1 MSIRLVAYYRV
12 HDAVDLKHQS
22 QCVKAYVSDGSRE
35 IIKTYRD
42 DDSRKRSERPALI
55 KALAHAKREAAL
67 LLVASLRG
75 LSRDVRFLRLLR
87 DSGVDFMACDLH
99 DFNGSTIH
107 VLTALA
113 EYDAKVASERSKRAA
128 AAYKARG
135 GRLGAARPQGRN
147 LDGNARK
154 KGAKRAGMIARE
166 RADQAYRELAPTI
179 RTLRSSGH
187 TLQAIA
193 DILNAEGLRTRQ
205 GRPWNA
211 MQVSRV
217 LKRPLIPSKPSA
229 VR

>member
-1 MSIRLVAYYRV
+1 MNVRVVAYYRI
-12 HDAVDLKHQS
+12 HDAVDLKQ
-22 QCVKAYVSDGSRE
+22 QVRCVNQYASEGCRE
-35 IIKTYRD
+35 IIKSYRD
-42 DDSRKRSERPALI
+42 DESRRRSDRPALI

-75 LSRDVRFLRLLR
+75 LSRNVRFLRLLR

-113 EYDAKVASERSKRAA
+113 EYDARVASERSKRAA

-154 KGAKRAGMIARE
+154 KGARRAGMIARE

-193 DILNAEGLRTRQ
+193 DVLNAEGLRTRQ

-217 LKRPLIPSKPSA
+217 LKRPLIAKPSS